1 MVKKKVWTFLL
12 EDVEG
17 AEASLK
23 AQRGTLMRYETP
35 AGERFLGV
43 LLSVRPRPLRDDEI
57 REYRGHDSPVPRRLL
72 VVKVEELV
80 GRQGRGRRAS

>member
-23 AQRGTLMRYETP
+23 AQRDTLMRYETP
-35 AGERFLGV
+35 SGERFLGV

-57 REYRGHDSPVPRRLL
+57 QEYRGHDSPVPRRLL
-72 VVKVEELV
+72 EVKVEELV